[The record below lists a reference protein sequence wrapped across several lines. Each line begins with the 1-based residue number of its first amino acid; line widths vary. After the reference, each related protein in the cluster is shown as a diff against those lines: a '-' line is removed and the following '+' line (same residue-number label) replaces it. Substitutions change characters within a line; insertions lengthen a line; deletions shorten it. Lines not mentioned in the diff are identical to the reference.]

1 MVASTHP
8 KSAPKES
15 MLTPAKLTQVDS
27 VEIAAPLAA
36 VIQQVL
42 DGQGAM
48 MAKTM
53 QLETKLEATDRKLE
67 KVLMNLEH
75 LMRSH
80 ISTTSPPRMPDEF
93 P

>member
-1 MVASTHP
+1 
-8 KSAPKES
+8 
-15 MLTPAKLTQVDS
+15 MLTPAKLTQVAS

-80 ISTTSPPRMPDEF
+80 TSTTSPPRMPDEF